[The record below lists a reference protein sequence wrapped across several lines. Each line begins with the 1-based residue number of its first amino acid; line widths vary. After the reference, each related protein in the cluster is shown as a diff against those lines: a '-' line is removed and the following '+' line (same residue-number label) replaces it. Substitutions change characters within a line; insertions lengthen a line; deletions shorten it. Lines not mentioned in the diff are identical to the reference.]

1 MAKARLGLVLDKRF
15 HQEGRWVSALTPRLV
30 EALQSRFDCCWI
42 ENQRDYEAQLGDL
55 DALLSMEPGWAAPRL
70 DFARTA
76 QLRAKLASIPSY
88 IMYSD
93 PHDNAWRE
101 DYFLNSGLGFVLAYF
116 WSPTFYHFRR
126 LPPGRVVHFPWS
138 IPDDWL
144 SDEPVRFRGQT
155 QLLCFGAAQHEAYA
169 VRNWCRG
176 FPFVA
181 SAPNSGVENKVVSD
195 ADYLGWLAS
204 HDAAI
209 AAGTDDPRYRL
220 TVPKYFE
227 IAAAGSLLFAQ
238 ETDDLARL
246 GFEHSKNCIVFNRA
260 NFEALAT
267 DYLAHPADYLDI
279 RAAGRE
285 LIRSRHRM
293 SMRLDLLEQHIEERC
308 GARAAAKAVSAPAPL
323 SPEPSVE
330 DRDARFAY
338 WFERICIPAVLDEAR
353 RTPLFWDDRP
363 LAWDV
368 AHEIFAFARYSGGR
382 YAPSD
387 LVALSNNR
395 YRLLDEIWPGGQ
407 PDRAALD
414 TFYMQ
419 SAAILPWGHGVFLAD
434 HDVEGRREN
443 WLRRVDLLKALR
455 ARGVQSLVDYG
466 AGGGHTSL
474 IAWAMGFER
483 VVHHEYGV
491 FHPFVAWRAQQIE
504 AAAPERVPG
513 LLVLTDAIEP
523 LALEQPVDAVLCMDV
538 PEHVGDPQA
547 MLREIHAA
555 LKPDGL
561 LVWVAMFE
569 DNISCHLHGHL
580 RGQEEALLRSC
591 GFERVSDLPVA
602 YSGHCGL
609 YRRVAVAQPRAAN
622 LPGPVEPAD
631 DERPRVL
638 FVVDA
643 PRWAHDLK
651 TDNLA
656 RHLQASYRIDKR
668 LHSDISETDLDRAD
682 LIVVYY
688 WLQLGG
694 VPQLA
699 KALERNRHKLLIGVC
714 SNFELEGEWREP
726 GLSALHKARTVFV
739 NNLAQYQELARLL
752 DVPVFYTPNG
762 VDTGFYTPADAE
774 GARPT
779 LRVGWAGSLHNH
791 GNKRGYHDFIVPA
804 VARLEGVELITAA
817 REEHWRGPEQ
827 MREFYRSLDAYVCAS
842 REEGTPNPCLE
853 AAACGVPLVTTRVGN
868 MPELIEHGVNGLFV
882 ERDVADI
889 VAKLRLLRDNVPLR
903 RQMGRAVRES
913 IESWDWKVQAG
924 HYRAMFDAVL
934 RARTAPV
941 LTAAPRLLEHNGHH
955 AVVELDTL
963 RFELDT
969 RRYLDRELAEGRLWE
984 PEATRLLARHVRSG
998 MTVLDVGAN
1007 FGYYAALFSRWVGA
1021 SGRVLAFE
1029 PVVEYRAR
1037 LERHVQEN
1045 RLVNV
1050 AIVPLGLS
1058 DSATERD
1065 IYVGECSATMHWI
1078 ASGEPRAVERVR
1090 LERLDDWWAR
1100 HVAAGHPDR
1109 IDLIKADLDGDEGR
1123 FLAGARGT
1131 LTRLRPLL
1139 LLEFSRRN
1147 FEKAGSSCAAVADL
1161 LERDLG
1167 YVLCREGDAMPY
1179 AGREQ
1184 LLAEVDR
1191 TDRSANVLCVPRER
1205 AGAMTHN
1212 AGGHFSTPAELYLA
1226 SADRMDCVLAN
1237 LERLAEL
1244 PSTRVETYATVI
1256 GGLSGLN
1263 YLLRLDPQRVVFFD
1277 VNLTALDYAR
1287 LIVELIALSDSHA
1300 DFIGRIFGRPVAAFR
1315 AANGNAD
1322 LSVGNQDRYL
1332 AVPVDPAVVAD
1343 TIARLS
1349 EAARR
1354 TYQAFVV
1361 PFHAGTVLEGARNCR
1376 RLLPCWPIDERVPVG
1391 GGQALGCDEAGRLVP
1406 NTNTFFYGHG
1416 WLASQAAFERVQ
1428 RALAQAQ
1435 ISFVHTNLLTQ
1446 DLRAL
1451 GDLAAPFVL
1460 HVSNIDDWFP
1470 DAWQPRV
1477 DGWVRDVAR
1486 RQGQLT
1492 LISSHN
1498 GVGVL
1503 RLDPHTYAF
1512 AGIAP
1517 YVFGRV
1523 VEVTHKLPWGFHEF
1537 ERTNVT
1543 VEQYLAGTYP
1553 ADTTILHILV
1563 GEGMP
1568 RETVVRAC
1576 ERALRQSARVIVLE
1590 HNRDSVDW
1598 RGAAVPLLSCDELLA
1613 LCDEASSGCDV
1624 SLTHVGL
1631 LAGEGDAARNV
1642 MVVLDRLGAPTVE
1655 PEPRHDLP
1663 VSFCII
1669 TAGQRP
1675 QILTRVIASIHAQSI
1690 PDYEIVVAGKHHV
1703 ANGIRYLP
1711 MAEAAQAGRLG
1722 ALRNAAVAAAQH
1734 ENIVILDDDIV
1745 LAPDWYERL
1754 CRAGGDFDILTSQV
1768 RLPDG
1773 TRYWDHATCGG
1784 PRGHQLLAP
1793 HETDAHTY
1801 MTGGGGWVM
1810 KRRVANGVRWREDLG
1825 FYESEDVDF
1834 AHRCH
1839 AAGFRVEHRPACVV
1853 YHADATYTSIGR
1865 SVFRRAEGR
1874 SHEWVRAALGEAGVD
1889 EILAAARAH
1898 AREGRTA
1905 EAADCLRYGLECF
1918 PHDDVLRSGWE
1929 AFQTEAGGVL
1939 PDTRWSS
1946 AGDPAFHD
1954 ALARQSPAVA
1964 KPRRVAT

>member
-1 MAKARLGLVLDKRF
+1 MAKVLLGLVLDKRF

-30 EALQSRFDCCWI
+30 EALLSRFDCRWI

-70 DFARTA
+70 DFSRTPA
-76 QLRAKLASIPSY
+76 LRAKLASIPSY

-101 DYFLNSGLGFVLAYF
+101 DYFLDSGLGFVLAYF

-126 LPPGRVVHFPWS
+126 LPPARVIHFPWS

-144 SDEPVRFRGQT
+144 SDEPIRFRGQT
-155 QLLCFGAAQHEAYA
+155 RLLCFGAAQHEAYTI
-169 VRNWCRG
+169 RNWCRG
-176 FPFVA
+176 FPFVV

-209 AAGTDDPRYRL
+209 AAGSDDPRYRL

-246 GFEHSKNCIVFNRA
+246 GFEHLRNCIVFNRA

-293 SMRLDLLEQHIEERC
+293 SLRLDLLEQHIEEQRS
-308 GARAAAKAVSAPAPL
+308 ARGNAKKTSAPAQP
-323 SPEPSVE
+323 SGEPAVE
-330 DRDARFAY
+330 DRDSRFAY

-353 RTPLFWDDRP
+353 RTPLLWDGRP
-363 LAWDV
+363 LAWDA
-368 AHEIFAFARYSGGR
+368 AHEILAFARYSGGR

-407 PDRAALD
+407 PDRTALVN
-414 TFYMQ
+414 FYIQ

-443 WLRRVDLLKALR
+443 WLRRVDLLKALH
-455 ARGVQSLVDYG
+455 ARGVRSLVDYG

-474 IAWAMGFER
+474 LAWAMGFER

-513 LLVLTDAIEP
+513 VLMLTDAIEP
-523 LALEQPVDAVLCMDV
+523 LALAQPVDAVLCMDV
-538 PEHVGDPQA
+538 PEHVHDPRA

-580 RGQEEALLRSC
+580 RGQEEELLQGC
-591 GFERVSDLPVA
+591 GFERVGDLPVA
-602 YSGHCGL
+602 YNGHCGL
-609 YRRVAVAQPRAAN
+609 YRRVAAPPVRAPVAPMGIEAT
-622 LPGPVEPAD
+622 D
-631 DERPRVL
+631 DGRPRVL

-656 RHLQASYRIDKR
+656 RHLQAHYRVDKR
-668 LHSDISETDLDRAD
+668 FHGDVSAADLDRAD
-682 LIVVYY
+682 LVVVYY
-688 WLQLGG
+688 WLQFGG
-694 VPQLA
+694 MPQLA
-699 KALERNRHKLLIGVC
+699 AAFERNRHKLLIGVC
-714 SNFELEGEWREP
+714 SNFELEGEWHEP
-726 GLSALHKARTVFV
+726 GLNALRSARAVFV
-739 NNLAQYQELARLL
+739 NNLAQYRQLVRLL

-762 VDTGFYTPADAE
+762 VDTGFYTPVDSGHAQ
-774 GARPT
+774 PT
-779 LRVGWAGSLHNH
+779 LRVGWAGSLRNH

-827 MREFYRSLDAYVCAS
+827 MREFYRCLDVYVCAS

-889 VAKLRLLRDNVPLR
+889 EAKLRLLRDNVALR
-903 RQMGRAVRES
+903 RQMGRAVRKS

-924 HYRAMFDAVL
+924 HYRAMFEAVL
-934 RARTAPV
+934 RAGSAPAMV
-941 LTAAPRLLEHNGHH
+941 AAPRLLEHDGQR

-969 RRYLDRELAEGRLWE
+969 RRYLDRELAAGRLWE
-984 PEATRLLARHVRSG
+984 PEATRLLASHVRPG

-1007 FGYYAALFSRWVGA
+1007 FGYYTALFSRWVGA
-1021 SGRVLAFE
+1021 SGRVFAFE
-1029 PVVEYRAR
+1029 PVAEYRAR
-1037 LERHVQEN
+1037 LERHV
-1045 RLVNV
+1045 LVNGLANV
-1050 AIVPLGLS
+1050 TILPFGLS
-1058 DSATERD
+1058 DAATEREF
-1065 IYVGECSATMHWI
+1065 YVGECSATMHWI
-1078 ASGEPRAVERVR
+1078 VAGKPRAVERAR
-1090 LERLDDWWAR
+1090 LERLDDWWAHR
-1100 HVAAGHPDR
+1100 VAAGQPDR
-1109 IDLIKADLDGDEGR
+1109 LDLIKADLDGDEGR
-1123 FLAGARGT
+1123 FLAGARST
-1131 LTRLRPLL
+1131 LRRLRPLL
-1139 LLEFSRRN
+1139 LLEFSRPN
-1147 FEKAGSSCAAVADL
+1147 FEQAGSSCAAVAEL
-1161 LERDLG
+1161 LERELG
-1167 YVLCREGDAMPY
+1167 YVLCRERDATPY
-1179 AGREQ
+1179 RGREQ
-1184 LLAEVDR
+1184 FLAEVDR
-1191 TDRSANVLCVPRER
+1191 MDRSANVLCVPCER
-1205 AGAMTHN
+1205 AAAANTG
-1212 AGGHFSTPAELYLA
+1212 GGHFSTPAELYLA

-1237 LERLAEL
+1237 LERLAEF
-1244 PSTRVETYATVI
+1244 PSARVATYATVI

-1287 LIVELIALSDSHA
+1287 LIVELIALADSHA

-1315 AANGNAD
+1315 AAHGNAD
-1322 LSVGNQDRYL
+1322 LGVDNQDRYL
-1332 AVPVDPAVVAD
+1332 AMPVDPALVAD
-1343 TIARLS
+1343 TVVQLS

-1354 TYQAFVV
+1354 TYLAFVV
-1361 PFHAGTVLEGARNCR
+1361 PFHAGTDLDGVRNCR
-1376 RLLPCWPIDERVPVG
+1376 RLLPCWPVNERVPVG

-1416 WLASQAAFERVQ
+1416 WLASQAAFKRVQ
-1428 RALAQAQ
+1428 RVLAQAQ
-1435 ISFVHTNLLTQ
+1435 VSFVHTNLLTQ
-1446 DLRAL
+1446 DLRVL
-1451 GDLAAPFVL
+1451 GDLAASLVL

-1486 RQGQLT
+1486 HQGQLT

-1503 RLDPHTYAF
+1503 RLDPHTYAL

-1543 VEQYLAGTYP
+1543 VEQYLDGAYP

-1568 RETVVRAC
+1568 RERVVRVC
-1576 ERALRQSARVIVLE
+1576 ERALHQSARVIVLE

-1598 RGAAVPLLSCDELLA
+1598 RGAATRLLSCEELLA
-1613 LCDEASSGCDV
+1613 LCDKASSGCDV
-1624 SLTHVGL
+1624 SLTHIGL

-1642 MVVLDRLGAPTVE
+1642 MIVLDRQRPPPAARERSVG
-1655 PEPRHDLP
+1655 LP
-1663 VSFCII
+1663 VSFCVI

-1675 QILTRVIASIHAQSI
+1675 EMLARVIASIHAQSI
-1690 PDYEIVVAGKHHV
+1690 PHYEIVVAGKHHV

-1745 LAPDWYERL
+1745 LAPDWYEKL
-1754 CRAGGDFDILTSQV
+1754 CSGGGDFDILTSQV

-1784 PRGHQLLAP
+1784 ARGHQLLAP

-1801 MTGGGGWVM
+1801 MTGGGGWIM
-1810 KRRVANGVRWREDLG
+1810 KRRVANVLRWREDLR

-1839 AAGFRVEHRPACVV
+1839 AAGFRIEHRPDCVV
-1853 YHADATYTSIGR
+1853 YHADATYTSVGR

-1874 SHEWVRAALGEAGVD
+1874 SHEWVRAALGEAGID
-1889 EILAAARAH
+1889 AILAAARAH

-1905 EAADCLRYGLECF
+1905 EAADCLRYGLERF
-1918 PHDDVLRSGWE
+1918 PHDDVLRNAWA
-1929 AFQTEAGGVL
+1929 AFQAEAGGLL
-1939 PDTRWSS
+1939 PDTRWFS

-1954 ALARQSPAVA
+1954 ALAHLSPAA
-1964 KPRRVAT
+1964 SQQRRVAT